1 VSRWLAGLL
10 LVVSVV
16 CENAM
21 ELRNGSFERGW
32 VGWMFSGAAMNMQ
45 RTDAPHGQWVLQ
57 CNFNGDMARQIVIAE
72 PETRYAVSVWM
83 RTENVKPVAGAGYA
97 YAAIYEFDFQGNLLA
112 AKDFAQLTGT
122 NDWRRFEAT
131 WTTHPR
137 TFYFEVRLGLYN
149 ADGVALF
156 DAVQVAKGETTPA
169 QYTEP
174 IFAKGKIALILHDPN
189 LPENPAAPSPKV
201 LSNWL
206 QQAGYEPQIV
216 SFQQFNELMARLEA
230 RPSDAEH
237 KVGLLVLPN
246 SPYFPVEAHR
256 NLLRLLSKGIDLLT
270 FGGYAFDVPIKRA
283 GDDYRPIR
291 FGEPISATLLNS
303 NPDFETVNPDGSAEG
318 WERTNPQQCFVTSQV
333 AKSGKSCAVVQIPE
347 ELKTGSAG
355 WRANVKVQTGDK
367 LRLSGWVKTEGVKG
381 AGYAFLAYYPFAGD
395 KWVNPRDIAQ
405 VRGDTDWQYFSATF
419 VVPYG
424 VDRVEIRFGIY
435 NAVGKAFFDNV
446 RLERVEMPPCINT
459 RYGNPQDGLEISPL
473 QIGMFDAHYPLR
485 NAIQLEAK
493 GWSWQVQGTQIS
505 GYSAVGVLR
514 SVARWKPIVFARD
527 RFGRICGTA
536 GAMMHHYA
544 GVFAGSTWVFFG
556 VDNVDLTS
564 LPGFG
569 EKVLLPLLQSLRQGV
584 FAYGLKSDLACY
596 RPNETISAAVDV
608 SNFGDNDFVGQVE
621 FIVTKV
627 PLEGSPQ
634 KWENAKEAVAEF
646 KTKVAVGS
654 GNIAAINAR
663 WEGLK
668 LPEGLYRIATKLSDS
683 KGNLIDE
690 AEAGFF
696 VWDGQSFPKKL
707 NFRYADNY
715 FWLNGNPTFLLGTDT
730 WANWFFSPSQSDP
743 LFWWRQIQAMKD
755 AGLTVFEN
763 LQWTPTNYQ
772 FSEADWRKLDA
783 MIWLCHRVGIVYM
796 AGLLIG
802 HDVAVDDATLER
814 QAQFVAEFARRYK
827 NADGL
832 IYYLNGDYQLRPKTP
847 EQNDLLWQ
855 VQQTRKWNERL
866 VSTIKSVD
874 PNHPVTSEYY
884 QLPVGGLDLRLTI
897 DGLDIANIGYFDEPS
912 KDLRR
917 FAAVFKLTD
926 MRLYGKSLNIGEFG
940 VKTHPAWER
949 ELGATGYHIRR
960 TEEEQWRLMLLLP
973 QYAFGLGASKVQNWC
988 WRDDNDRV
996 FPWGLVYPDDVPK
1009 PALKAYRTA
1018 ALILHRLRPIWRKPE
1033 VLLVVSDNSRL
1044 RPNGSK
1050 VMHAALVA
1058 AQTLVSLRADFAVAS
1073 DLALD
1078 DNLLENVKAVFLPG
1092 VLDLPTDAES
1102 ALKRFAE
1109 RGGIVYRSGT
1119 GGEKALEWD
1128 VTDFSKVDLSLR
1140 QRYRKTLD
1148 EAKVETIR
1156 TEPNLPT
1163 LHAFV
1168 VLLENGVAFVF
1179 VNASD
1184 QSVTFTA
1191 HLPSSHYASRIA
1203 MSLGA
1208 WQPGIVA
1215 VDNQGRVFLVEG
1227 SGRIFVNDEL
1237 VAEGNGHFAV
1247 FADDNADIRDAKQLW
1262 LFPTEATKVTVH
1274 RRRNVPA
1281 FTTAE
1286 AREWQK
1292 GEWVT
1297 LKRTSIVSQPN
1308 AVVLEIDEDLR
1319 GETILLK

>member
-1 VSRWLAGLL
+1 
-10 LVVSVV
+10 
-16 CENAM
+16 M

-32 VGWMFSGAAMNMQ
+32 VGWMFSGAAMNMR

-97 YAAIYEFDFQGNLLA
+97 YAAIYEFDFHGNLLA
-112 AKDFAQLTGT
+112 AKDFAQLTST
-122 NDWRRFEAT
+122 NDWRRFEVT

-149 ADGVALF
+149 ADGIALF

-189 LPENPAAPSPKV
+189 LPDNPAAPSPKV

-216 SFQQFNELMARLEA
+216 SFQQFNELVAGLEA

-256 NLLRLLSKGIDLLT
+256 NLLRLLSNGVDLLT
-270 FGGYAFDVPIKRA
+270 FGGDAFDVPLINF
-283 GDDYRPIR
+283 RPAPRIPR
-291 FGEPISATLLNS
+291 PTSMVPLNV
-303 NPDFETVNPDGSAEG
+303 NPDFETVSPDGSAEG
-318 WERTNPQQCFVTSQV
+318 WERSHPQQCFVAERG
-333 AKSGKSCAVVQIPE
+333 AKSGQRCAAVQIPE
-347 ELKTGSAG
+347 GAGSQI
-355 WRANVKVQTGDK
+355 WRTTVKVQTGER
-367 LRLSGWVKTEGVKG
+367 LRISGWVKTEGIKG
-381 AGYAFLAYYPFAGD
+381 AGYAFLAYYPLSGER
-395 KWVNPRDIAQ
+395 WVNPRDIAQ
-405 VRGDTDWQYFSATF
+405 VRGTTDWQQFVADF

-424 VDRVEIRFGIY
+424 VDKVEIRFGIY
-435 NAVGKAFFDNV
+435 NATGTAFFDDV
-446 RLERVEMPPCINT
+446 RVERIEMPPFLNT
-459 RYGNPQDGLEISPL
+459 RYGNPQDGLAISPL
-473 QIGMFDAHYPLR
+473 QLGMFDAHYPLR
-485 NAIQLEAK
+485 NAVELEAK

-505 GYSAVGVLR
+505 GYSAVGVLQ
-514 SVARWKPIVFARD
+514 SVARWKPVVIARD

-544 GVFAGSTWVFFG
+544 GIFAGSTWVFFG
-556 VDNVDLTS
+556 VDNVDLTA

-569 EKVLLPLLQSLRQGV
+569 EKVLLPLLRSLRQGV
-584 FAYGLKSDLACY
+584 FVYGLKSDLACY
-596 RPNETISAAVDV
+596 RPNETIGAIVNV
-608 SNFGDNDFVGQVE
+608 SNFGDNDFVGQME
-621 FIVTKV
+621 FTVTKV

-634 KWENAKEAVAEF
+634 KRETVAEF
-646 KTKVAVGS
+646 KTEVAVRS
-654 GNIAAINAR
+654 GNIAAVNA
-663 WEGLK
+663 WWKDLK
-668 LPEGLYRIATKLSDS
+668 LPEGLYRIAAKLSDS

-690 AEAGFF
+690 AEAGFV
-696 VWDGQSFPKKL
+696 VWDGQSLPKKL

-715 FWLNGNPTFLLGTDT
+715 FWLNGKPTFLLGTDT
-730 WANWFFSPSQSDP
+730 WANWFHSPSQSDP

-763 LQWTPTNYQ
+763 LQWTPPNYQ
-772 FSEADWRKLDA
+772 FSVADWRKLDA
-783 MIWLCHRVGIVYM
+783 MIWLCHHAGIVYM

-814 QAQFVAEFARRYK
+814 QAQFVAEFAKRYK

-832 IYYLNGDYQLRPKTP
+832 IYYLNGDYQLRPKMP
-847 EQNDLLWQ
+847 EQNDLRWQ

-866 VSTIKSVD
+866 VSAIKSVD

-884 QLPVGGLDLRLTI
+884 QSPVGGIDLRLTV

-973 QYAFGLGASKVQNWC
+973 QLAFGLGASKVQNWC
-988 WRDDNDRV
+988 WRDDDDRV

-1018 ALILHRLRPIWRKPE
+1018 ALILQRLRPVWRKPE
-1033 VLLVVSDNSRL
+1033 VLLIVPDSNRL
-1044 RPNGSK
+1044 LPEGAK
-1050 VMHAALVA
+1050 VWHAALVA
-1058 AQTLVSLRADFAVAS
+1058 AQTLVSLRVDFAVAS
-1073 DLALD
+1073 DLQISD
-1078 DNLLENVKAVFLPG
+1078 ELLSGIKAVFLPS
-1092 VLDLPTDAES
+1092 VISDIPAEAET
-1102 ALKRFAE
+1102 ALKRFVE
-1109 RGGIVYRSGT
+1109 RGGVVYRSGIN
-1119 GGEKALEWD
+1119 GEPSREQNVPEFSEVDEVLRERYRQVLEKA
-1128 VTDFSKVDLSLR
+1128 KVSF
-1140 QRYRKTLD
+1140 
-1148 EAKVETIR
+1148 IR
-1156 TEPNLPT
+1156 TEPDLPT
-1163 LHAFV
+1163 IYAFTV
-1168 VLLENGVAFVF
+1168 PLQNGIVFVF

-1184 QSVTFTA
+1184 KPVTFTA
-1191 HLPSSHYASRIA
+1191 HLPAYNQASRIA
-1203 MSLGA
+1203 MGLGA

-1215 VDNQGRVFLVEG
+1215 VDKQGQVLLVEG
-1227 SGRIFVNDEL
+1227 SGRIFVGDEL
-1237 VAEGNGHFAV
+1237 IAEGNGHFAV
-1247 FADDNADIRDAKQLW
+1247 FAASDADVRNAKQLW
-1262 LFPTEATKVTVH
+1262 LFPTEATKVTLH
-1274 RRRNVPA
+1274 RRRNAPA
-1281 FTTAE
+1281 FKTAE
-1286 AREWQK
+1286 MGEWQK

-1297 LKRTSIVSQPN
+1297 LKRASIVSQPN
-1308 AVVLEIDEDLR
+1308 AVVLEIDEDLK